1 MLHALIG
8 ETPLRWGVTLLFA
21 ISVGMYAYLVV
32 TQRDQWT
39 ARLTHLLHLTM
50 SVAMVLMVWRVGLDL
65 PAVGPTL
72 FFLLAG
78 IWFVGVAA
86 WASSASPQRLKTC
99 YYAAM
104 MAAMAWMYALM
115 SGAVP
120 GVSAHLHAQPGSAVM
135 DMPGMQPPAHDMSP
149 ATTRLRLGLRGELDG
164 GDGVRR
170 RGCVLVVP
178 LRRPT
183 PDEPGTGHRAS
194 GVVGT
199 AVSGVHRRR
208 HRAHVRRADRVA
220 MRVGG
225 VHQRFLPGAFTVVD
239 PIDSAVDRCRG
250 VAGEEG
256 DHVGDIEGLHHA
268 AR

>member
-1 MLHALIG
+1 LHAMIG
-8 ETPLRWGVTLLFA
+8 ETPLRWAVTLLFA
-21 ISVGMYAYLVV
+21 TSVGVYAYLVV

-86 WASSASPQRLKTC
+86 WASSASQRLKTC

-120 GVSAHLHAQPGSAVM
+120 GVSAHLHAQAGSAVM
-135 DMPGMQPPAHDMSP
+135 DMPGMQPPAHEMSP
-149 ATTRLRLGLRGELDG
+149 ATPGFSWVSAVNWMGVTAFAAVALYWSCRFVGQRQMNRAPATTR
-164 GDGVRR
+164 
-170 RGCVLVVP
+170 VVWWEP
-178 LRRPT
+178 LYQ
-183 PDEPGTGHRAS
+183 AS
-194 GVVGT
+194 TAAGT
-199 AVSGVHRRR
+199 ALMFDALIG
-208 HRAHVRRADRVA
+208 
-220 MRVGG
+220 
-225 VHQRFLPGAFTVVD
+225 
-239 PIDSAVDRCRG
+239 
-250 VAGEEG
+250 
-256 DHVGDIEGLHHA
+256 
-268 AR
+268 